1 MLFYILMCE
10 LLVKYNGVLWVTYN
24 KKEKWCRHVITDFQ
38 YKFQYNNVFFKKK
51 KFQEDNNKKKKKK
64 SSG

>member
-24 KKEKWCRHVITDFQ
+24 KKEKW
-38 YKFQYNNVFFKKK
+38 
-51 KFQEDNNKKKKKK
+51 
-64 SSG
+64 